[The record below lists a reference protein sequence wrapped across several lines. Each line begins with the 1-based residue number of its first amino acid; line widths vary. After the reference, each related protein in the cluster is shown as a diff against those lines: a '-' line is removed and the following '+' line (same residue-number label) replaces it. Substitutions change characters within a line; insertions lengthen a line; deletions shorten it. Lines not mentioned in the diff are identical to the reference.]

1 LSAVVL
7 PQPPAA
13 RTDWRELWLITVG
26 HGLTHWYPATF
37 YLLLPLI
44 GNELGLSYSQI
55 GLIMTCNYVAAAIAN
70 VPGGILVDTVGRKG
84 LLMAVSLFWIG
95 FPYLLI
101 GFTHSYAMLL
111 VCVAL
116 VGFGNSLWHPTA
128 IPTLGRRYPERK
140 GLVLSIHGMGG
151 NVGDA
156 VAPIVIGAALS
167 FFAWREVVVLNIVPG
182 LVVAL
187 LLFVFL
193 GTMRLGAAR
202 AGEETQPLAAYLRG
216 VRDLLRNRSLV
227 LLSTGSAFR
236 TMTQST
242 LLTFLP
248 VYLAHD
254 MGYSPFWV
262 GACLFALQAAG
273 FAASP
278 VAGHLSDRLGRKQIL
293 VGSMLSSAVVL
304 AAMALSGGSP
314 IFITL
319 VAVLGF
325 FLYATRPVIQAWM
338 LESTPKHMGGSSIG
352 ILFGAQAVGAAL
364 GPMLGGMIADRYGL
378 LATFYF
384 LAGTIVI
391 ANLFVVP
398 VRKDATA

>member
-7 PQPPAA
+7 PQQPAPS
-13 RTDWRELWLITVG
+13 RPWRELWLITVG

-44 GNELGLSYSQI
+44 GAELGLSYSQI
-55 GLIMTCNYVAAAIAN
+55 GLIMTCKYIASAVAN
-70 VPGGILVDTVGRKG
+70 VPGGVLVDTVGRKG
-84 LLMAVSLFWIG
+84 LLMGLSLFWIG

-101 GFTHSYAMLL
+101 GFTHSYVMLL
-111 VCVAL
+111 ACIAL

-140 GLVLSIHGMGG
+140 GLVLSVHGMGG

-156 VAPIVIGAALS
+156 VAPVVIGAALTV
-167 FFAWREVVVLNIVPG
+167 FTWREVVMLNVVPG
-182 LVVAL
+182 LVVAA

-193 GTMRLGAAR
+193 GSMRLSSKKT
-202 AGEETQPLAAYLRG
+202 EEKTQSFGAYLAG
-216 VRDLLRNRSLV
+216 LKNLFLSRSLV

-236 TMTQST
+236 TMTQSA

-248 VYLAHD
+248 VYLAND

-262 GACLFALQAAG
+262 GGCLFALQAAG

-278 VAGHLSDRLGRKQIL
+278 VAGHLSDRMGRKHIL
-293 VGSMLSSAVVL
+293 MTSMAASALVL

-314 IFITL
+314 LFVAL

-338 LESTPKHMGGSSIG
+338 LEATPKDMGGSSIG
-352 ILFGAQAVGAAL
+352 VLFGAQAVGGAL
-364 GPMLGGMIADRYGL
+364 GPLLGGMVADRFGL
-378 LATFYF
+378 AAAFYF
-384 LAGTIVI
+384 LAATIVV
-391 ANLFVVP
+391 ANLFVIG
-398 VRKDATA
+398 VRTRN

>member
-1 LSAVVL
+1 
-7 PQPPAA
+7 
-13 RTDWRELWLITVG
+13 
-26 HGLTHWYPATF
+26 
-37 YLLLPLI
+37 
-44 GNELGLSYSQI
+44 
-55 GLIMTCNYVAAAIAN
+55 
-70 VPGGILVDTVGRKG
+70 
-84 LLMAVSLFWIG
+84 
-95 FPYLLI
+95 
-101 GFTHSYAMLL
+101 
-111 VCVAL
+111 
-116 VGFGNSLWHPTA
+116 
-128 IPTLGRRYPERK
+128 
-140 GLVLSIHGMGG
+140 
-151 NVGDA
+151 
-156 VAPIVIGAALS
+156 
-167 FFAWREVVVLNIVPG
+167 
-182 LVVAL
+182 
-187 LLFVFL
+187 VFL
-193 GTMRLGAAR
+193 GTMRLGGAKG
-202 AGEETQPLAAYLRG
+202 GEETQSFAAYLSG

-304 AAMALSGGSP
+304 AAMAFTGGSP
-314 IFITL
+314 LFIAL

-338 LESTPKHMGGSSIG
+338 LESTPKHLGGSSIG

-364 GPMLGGMIADRYGL
+364 GPMFGGMIADRYGL

-384 LAGTIVI
+384 LAATIVV

-398 VRKDATA
+398 VRKEAAA